1 MASKQRT
8 CEKRIRLSQ
17 HLPIGIYHPFAKKK
31 TFADRF
37 AISVMSVKP
46 FFYNIEF
53 ERFWRKF

>member
-17 HLPIGIYHPFAKKK
+17 HLPIGIYHPFAKKNAFSDL
-31 TFADRF
+31 FAV
-37 AISVMSVKP
+37 SVMSVKP

-53 ERFWRKF
+53 GRFWRKF